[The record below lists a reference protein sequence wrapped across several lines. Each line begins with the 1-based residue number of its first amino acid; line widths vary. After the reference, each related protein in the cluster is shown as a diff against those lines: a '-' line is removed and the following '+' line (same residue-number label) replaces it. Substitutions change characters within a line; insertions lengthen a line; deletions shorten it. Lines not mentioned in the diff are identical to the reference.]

1 APTPAPAPVA
11 PKAAV
16 NPDEFPEEA
25 ANPAAAALAF
35 AKEEEERKAAEA
47 AKKAAAEEEAKKAAP
62 VEPAEPT
69 FVHTT
74 TTLSDLEKELESA
87 KEKKSKPVLKGR
99 RPRKITEE
107 EVKNTAAPASEESVT
122 PAINAMPIYSEE
134 EMEAI
139 AKEEAEAAENA
150 AYDDDIDYED
160 YDQYYDDDDGGRR

>member
-1 APTPAPAPVA
+1 MDNQKHNKTMKRFLTVMLLLVFAGSM
-11 PKAAV
+11 
-16 NPDEFPEEA
+16 
-25 ANPAAAALAF
+25 AF
-35 AKEEEERKAAEA
+35 AQTGK
-47 AKKAAAEEEAKKAAP
+47 P
-62 VEPAEPT
+62 
-69 FVHTT
+69 
-74 TTLSDLEKELESA
+74 A